1 MFSHWLFLN
10 QNLLALAVNNTVDNK
25 SILIAFTILSLLI
38 LISLKK
44 TVKERPLS
52 ILQTNQMIYF

>member
-10 QNLLALAVNNTVDNK
+10 QNLLALAVNNTVDNQ

-52 ILQTNQMIYF
+52 ILQTNQMICF

>member
-52 ILQTNQMIYF
+52 ILQTNQMICF